1 MTRIV
6 HIALTGFVL
15 TAAGLAAPAG
25 AAPVAPQLAV
35 SVAPAASADLAT
47 ATADAAAARQS
58 AGIVRQNGTVKWNRD
73 RISGPRAGRTSTR
86 CTATN
91 ASFVVNNTS
100 GARQTV
106 TVRGNAFATV
116 PAGGRAFICGFSS
129 APFSAT
135 FGIKGRADKLQARF
149 T

>member
-1 MTRIV
+1 MPSRRLL
-6 HIALTGFVL
+6 APLVL
-15 TAAGLAAPAG
+15 APFAVATVLAAPAG
-25 AAPVAPQLAV
+25 AAPAAPQFAV
-35 SVAPAASADLAT
+35 SVAPASSADLT
-47 ATADAAAARQS
+47 TADAAAARQS

-91 ASFVVNNTS
+91 ASFIVNNTS